1 MSFFAYFQVYK
12 MFLSKSTIPRNFTTN
27 LDLANLGPTNLV
39 GENFR
44 RENLAIENLAENLL
58 GPTLA
63 VGFLVFALIVAPI
76 GIIAAG
82 VSPETSPSGPN
93 NSPIDPAAAVQP
105 YRRPYCR

>member
-1 MSFFAYFQVYK
+1 

-39 GENFR
+39 EENFR

-63 VGFLVFALIVAPI
+63 S
-76 GIIAAG
+76 GIFGIR
-82 VSPETSPSGPN
+82 THSGPN
-93 NSPIDPAAAVQP
+93 RDNSCGRIT
-105 YRRPYCR
+105 